1 MGHMWEFISTT
12 MAGRCVI
19 LTTHSM
25 EECEA
30 LCNRVGIMVNGQL
43 RCIGTAQH
51 LKSRYGKGY
60 QLDITLTQS
69 AVNNDDEK
77 EKAQT
82 LEDLQNELAKN
93 FGTITLLVKNE
104 EQLKLGA
111 MFNILEELKKG
122 KFSEVVQAY
131 ALSQTTLEQ
140 IFIRMAK
147 QGQEDKQKKKVIMD
161 PGL

>member
-1 MGHMWEFISTT
+1 MDPVSRRHMWEFISTT

-60 QLDITLTQS
+60 QYASSKIVPLIIHS
-69 AVNNDDEK
+69 Y
-77 EKAQT
+77 
-82 LEDLQNELAKN
+82 
-93 FGTITLLVKNE
+93 
-104 EQLKLGA
+104 
-111 MFNILEELKKG
+111 NIIG
-122 KFSEVVQAY
+122 ST
-131 ALSQTTLEQ
+131 S
-140 IFIRMAK
+140 R
-147 QGQEDKQKKKVIMD
+147 
-161 PGL
+161 